1 MGRGVFAG
9 RAAYSTATPRLFM
22 ICCIY
27 SLGSI
32 FFGYDGAS
40 FGGVQAM
47 TPFLRRFGTHNAKT
61 GKYILASNLQS
72 LLNSL
77 PLLGKF
83 LGAIIVGPIIER
95 VGHRWT
101 MYLTCVIQV
110 VGPIIQVTSKAPAQF
125 IVGRFLVYTAVGL
138 VENVYV

>member
-9 RAAYSTATPRLFM
+9 KAAYSTATPRLIFF
-22 ICCIY
+22 CCIY
-27 SLGSI
+27 AMGSV

-47 TPFLRRFGTHNAKT
+47 TPFLRQFGTYNATTK
-61 GKYILASNLQS
+61 KYALAKNTQS
-72 LLNSL
+72 LMNSL

-83 LGAIIVGPIIER
+83 LGAVIVGPIIER
-95 VGHRWT
+95 IGHKRT
-101 MYLTCVIQV
+101 MYATCCVQV

-138 VENVYV
+138 VENV